1 MLQYENGGL
10 LNVFLK
16 PVPSSGSQNG
26 TSFDIQKDAS
36 VMSTSLMH
44 MVMGKLDKADLAV
57 LAALPEDLGGGE
69 AAVKEAIAN
78 PNHEGQLIVAFIV
91 CLVFATLGLLAI
103 FVCSLICCC
112 CTPSRGHYDSDEEDE
127 DGPLRTPTTKDQN
140 FICCSLHI
148 LAFVMTALLLVGLA
162 VSIGYYFGAANVL
175 SETLADSQ
183 VDDKDVIV
191 WLGGNS
197 SSFSIGRIMRFLVS
211 NVGQFGNSSIES
223 AKTSVNST
231 VTILKKHLLE
241 MTLPDEI
248 STLLTAVM
256 TEFKVMEIWQAV
268 DEMVYAVGNAT
279 ENSNYITKNYNS
291 TIKSIMEKSVEL
303 EFILNSTMQNCSADK
318 SEAEALKNHLNPKE
332 VLPVPSN
339 VTDMLN
345 KTNKQLQDLKSKL
358 ENVTKQL
365 QAKKD
370 DVMKELQDKL
380 DLEKI
385 LESMNNLM
393 GNLETEFGK
402 VNNQLEGMTNKVS
415 GLLGQ
420 YSGPAKAALYV
431 LCLPCLLA
439 GILFLIFLILFLFEA
454 LQRHLFSLT
463 GESASEA
470 SGAWMSRSRVCGGG
484 MFCICSALLLL
495 PIILFGLVAVVMVT
509 MGGFLD
515 AELCPYIANNSGISK
530 TDYVINSQVKV
541 MWDDLI
547 PSQVAGG
554 SAATGNDLTG
564 LLNLKAPQNLLHAV
578 EVGCDPQTAGPTS
591 KSGLLVQTGI
601 DNLVNVTAL
610 LESPLLTEGIKSA
623 NKSLVDGIA
632 GAKLGDVISNDTI
645 KEIKNFTSVFQKLVA
660 LLNISNSAKHLQ
672 ENVFKTEAIGTFARK
687 MASNCSEQAN
697 KLTALVPQLEASN
710 ASSAELRNAYVSLNN
725 NTLALNSSKLESGIA
740 SFKSV
745 TATET
750 SVAGAIEKPFEAFVA
765 ALLGSVN
772 ETGNAAFGNLT
783 HRLLPCGGL
792 HYAVKSVVFMGCGPS
807 GLASRLFA
815 WGLFLSLC
823 LFFTFFSLLSLC
835 LLWRVQNHQAKRFS
849 DSWSSK
855 DDDSM
860 SEY

>member
-1 MLQYENGGL
+1 MLQYQNGGL

-26 TSFDIQKDAS
+26 TAFDIQNDAS
-36 VMSTSLMH
+36 VMTTSLMH
-44 MVMGKLDKADLAV
+44 MVMGKLEKADLAV
-57 LAALPEDLGGGE
+57 LAAIPEDLGGGE

-78 PNHEGQLIVAFIV
+78 PNHEGQVIVAFIV

-112 CTPSRGHYDSDEEDE
+112 CCPSGGHSDSDEEDE
-127 DGPLRTPTTKDQN
+127 DEQSSKSTTKDQN
-140 FICCSLHI
+140 VICCSLHL
-148 LAFVMTALLLVGLA
+148 LAFVMTALLLLGLA

-183 VDDKDVIV
+183 ADDKDVIV
-191 WLGGNS
+191 WLEGNS
-197 SSFSIGRIMRFLVS
+197 SSFSIGRILQFLVS
-211 NVGQFGNSSIES
+211 HVGQFGNSSIES

-231 VTILKKHLLE
+231 VTILKEHLLNK
-241 MTLPDEI
+241 TLPDEI

-279 ENSNYITKNYNS
+279 ENSNYITTNYNS
-291 TIKSIMEKSVEL
+291 TIITIIKNSSKL
-303 EFILNSTMQNCSADK
+303 DFILNSTVLNCSADK
-318 SEAEALKNHLNPKE
+318 SQTEALKIHLNPRD
-332 VLPVPSN
+332 VLPVPPD
-339 VTDMLN
+339 VALMLN
-345 KTNKQLQDLKSKL
+345 KTNNQLQDLKSKL

-380 DLEKI
+380 DFDKI
-385 LESMNNLM
+385 LEGMNDLM
-393 GNLETEFGK
+393 GNLEDQFAS
-402 VNNQLEGMTNKVS
+402 VNDQLDGVTAKVS
-415 GLLGQ
+415 SLLGQ

-470 SGAWMSRSRVCGGG
+470 SGTGISRSRVCGGG

-495 PIILFGLVAVVMVT
+495 PIILFGLVAVLMVT

-515 AELCPYIANNSGISK
+515 AELCPYIANNSGIRK
-530 TDYVINSQVKV
+530 TDYVINSQVQV

-547 PSQVAGG
+547 PSQAAGG

-578 EVGCDPQTAGPTS
+578 EVGCDPQTAGPSS

-610 LESPLLTEGIKSA
+610 LESPLLTDGIKSA
-623 NKSLVDGIA
+623 QTSLVDGIA
-632 GAKLGDVISNDTI
+632 GAKLGDVVPNSTI
-645 KEIKNFTSVFQKLVA
+645 ADIKNFTSVFQKA
-660 LLNISNSAKHLQ
+660 IAFLNISNSAKHLQ
-672 ENVFKTEAIGTFARK
+672 KNVFETEAIKAFAEK
-687 MASNCSEQAN
+687 MNSNCTDLAN
-697 KLTALVPQLEASN
+697 NLTVLVPELEASN
-710 ASSAELRNAYVSLNN
+710 AFSDELRNAYDGLNN
-725 NTLALNSSKLESGIA
+725 NTLALNSSKLEAGIA
-740 SFKSV
+740 SFKSL
-745 TATET
+745 TATND
-750 SVAGAIEKPFEAFVA
+750 SVAGAIKKPLDTFVA
-765 ALLGSVN
+765 ALLGSIN
-772 ETGNAAFGNLT
+772 GTGNAAFANLT
-783 HRLLPCGGL
+783 RRLLPCGSL

-835 LLWRVQNHQAKRFS
+835 LLWRVQNHQAKRFG
-849 DSWSSK
+849 DSGSPK
-855 DDDSM
+855 EDDSA